1 MAGMPRGGDKVR
13 MPASTAGITQY
24 YDEVKT
30 KVELKPE
37 YVVVLAILIIIIE
50 IALHTFGTQF
60 FG

>member
-1 MAGMPRGGDKVR
+1 MPRGGDKIR

-24 YDEVKT
+24 WDEVKT

-37 YVVVLAILIIIIE
+37 YVIALAIIIVILEII
-50 IALHTFGTQF
+50 LNVYGTSF

>member
-1 MAGMPRGGDKVR
+1 

-24 YDEVKT
+24 WDEVKT

-37 YVVVLAILIIIIE
+37 YVVAIAILIIILE
-50 IALHTFGTQF
+50 IFLNTYGTSF

>member
-1 MAGMPRGGDKVR
+1 

-37 YVVVLAILIIIIE
+37 YVVGLAIVIIILE
-50 IALHTFGTQF
+50 ILLQAYGSRF